1 MFLAKQMPELDG
13 YLHYRN
19 VDVSTLK
26 ELARRWY
33 PRVYFQAPEKHGG
46 HRAAADILESIRE
59 LRYYR
64 AALIVA
70 DPGPDSDSLKVLSQR
85 IVDEFAPLLES

>member
-1 MFLAKQMPELDG
+1 M
-13 YLHYRN
+13 
-19 VDVSTLK
+19 K

-33 PRVYFQAPEKHGG
+33 PRVYFNAPVKHGG

-64 AALIVA
+64 EAMCLPQ
-70 DPGPDSDSLKVLSQR
+70 PGPDSAVLKALQGR
-85 IVDEFAPLLES
+85 IVEDFAHHLEK